1 MVTTTPEK
9 IVSFE
14 ADSSSTRDIKN
25 TVDQMREKGRSYIE
39 NTVAAAQEHPW
50 AAAAIGA
57 GVVATVAATAYGAAR
72 RAKRSHDEM
81 QNGQTPF
88 FDDVEPMQTYPAGR
102 VEH

>member
-14 ADSSSTRDIKN
+14 ADSSANQDVKSAI
-25 TVDQMREKGRSYIE
+25 DQMREKGKSYLE
-39 NTVAAAQEHPW
+39 STVAAAQEHPW

-57 GVVATVAATAYGAAR
+57 GVVATVAATAYGASR
-72 RAKRSHDEM
+72 LAKRTQDEM
-81 QNGQTPF
+81 DNGQAPF
-88 FDDVEPMQTYPAGR
+88 FEDVVPMQAYPTGR